1 MEGVS
6 SETSSLA
13 GHLQLNN
20 LIAFWDDNR
29 ISIDGDTAVS
39 FTENVPDRYRAYG
52 WNVLE
57 VPDANT
63 NIEAIAAA
71 VDEAKKSTDKPT
83 LIRLVTTI
91 GYGSLK
97 QGSHDVHGSPLKP
110 DDIKQLKKSWGF
122 KEDVDFFIPEEVSEY
137 LAKHVSENQKFKRN
151 GKPNLLNIKRN
162 TLLKV
167 LKSKEDWMVNYQK
180 VGRNTCQNT
189 LQLTSHWLPENCLKM
204 LSMPCTVRFQNS
216 LVVLLI

>member
-1 MEGVS
+1 MLLVLLLLKQFAATYNKPDITDSYVYTFVVGDGCLMEGVS

-71 VDEAKKSTDKPT
+71 VDEAKKSLTN
-83 LIRLVTTI
+83 
-91 GYGSLK
+91 
-97 QGSHDVHGSPLKP
+97 
-110 DDIKQLKKSWGF
+110 QL
-122 KEDVDFFIPEEVSEY
+122 
-137 LAKHVSENQKFKRN
+137 
-151 GKPNLLNIKRN
+151 
-162 TLLKV
+162 
-167 LKSKEDWMVNYQK
+167 
-180 VGRNTCQNT
+180 
-189 LQLTSHWLPENCLKM
+189 
-204 LSMPCTVRFQNS
+204 
-216 LVVLLI
+216 